1 MFFRNFNIDDFEKD
15 MLAIQIKQDEL
26 AKMKLS
32 LKTICD
38 GAKNKLI
45 NVFNFDKGE
54 DLEMSII
61 KTLLNCNLF
70 IIYHYKIASRLL
82 NGRKF

>member
-1 MFFRNFNIDDFEKD
+1 MKNSKNFHIDNYEKE
-15 MLAIQIKQDEL
+15 MLAIQIKPDEFVR
-26 AKMKLS
+26 MKESLLS
-32 LKTICD
+32 IVE

-61 KTLLNCNLF
+61 KTFLNCKLTHF
-70 IIYHYKIASRLL
+70 KS
-82 NGRKF
+82 F